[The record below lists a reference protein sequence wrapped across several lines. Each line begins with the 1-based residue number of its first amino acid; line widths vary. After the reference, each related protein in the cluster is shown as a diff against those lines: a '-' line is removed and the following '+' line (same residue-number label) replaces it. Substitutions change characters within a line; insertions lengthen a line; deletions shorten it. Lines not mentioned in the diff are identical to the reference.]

1 MVIFSSQKVI
11 MEKDYKTS
19 VNQAVSLRMKT
30 TLISKKKLKL
40 KGKRTNWKRK
50 NFKLILMIFE
60 SSLFIIVIIFIIN
73 QLFIVKILKKCV
85 GILPSAMSLNLR
97 NSKSIILFLCLSLH
111 TAKLIYFCL
120 FQSLRGIIVEWVWNQ
135 VKNEQF

>member
-73 QLFIVKILKKCV
+73 
-85 GILPSAMSLNLR
+85 
-97 NSKSIILFLCLSLH
+97 
-111 TAKLIYFCL
+111 
-120 FQSLRGIIVEWVWNQ
+120 
-135 VKNEQF
+135 